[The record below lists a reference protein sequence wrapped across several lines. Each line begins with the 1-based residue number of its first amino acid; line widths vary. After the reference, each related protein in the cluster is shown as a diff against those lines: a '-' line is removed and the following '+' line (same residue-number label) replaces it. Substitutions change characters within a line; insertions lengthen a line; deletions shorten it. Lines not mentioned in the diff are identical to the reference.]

1 MVAEDKLQLE
11 ISSNNPIVTSLLRN
25 PNNQKKKKKTTSKM
39 INSIKS
45 FNKITKFNY
54 FAALIYKGW
63 VLSLNI

>member
-1 MVAEDKLQLE
+1 
-11 ISSNNPIVTSLLRN
+11 
-25 PNNQKKKKKTTSKM
+25 M